1 MATGEGSDQLE
12 VKDKGRLRFLD
23 YASHFSF
30 GGLPK
35 KFPIEY
41 FLRLPEIS
49 FYGCAFSKLTSIFK
63 LLPLGEKSH
72 SVLAEGGKLAQDRAT
87 AFWITCLLSLSNRHH
102 RQHQQ

>member
-49 FYGCAFSKLTSIFK
+49 FYGCGFSKLTHLYNFYHGA
-63 LLPLGEKSH
+63 LLYTVFFFTGTPPKS
-72 SVLAEGGKLAQDRAT
+72 SKYKKVDLD
-87 AFWITCLLSLSNRHH
+87 
-102 RQHQQ
+102 